1 MKRSL
6 PNRSSFS
13 FGSNFIE
20 KHEGEQVCGLVFDK
34 YSQNTLVNGSFP
46 YIYTMRILFSIFLLL
61 SVASGFSQSDAL
73 AKNYFEQGEFEKA
86 LHVYEKLSTQNPYRL
101 DYFMGW
107 VKSNQQLENFAEAE
121 RLLKE
126 KLGGARNFPQLYVEL
141 GHNYSL
147 QNKTELATDSYN
159 KALEVI
165 ETNPNFGYNIGN
177 AFEQYSLLDEAIAA
191 YNKAMELNDKMDFS
205 MQLAQIYGEQG
216 KLDKMFDS
224 YLDIVE
230 KNPAFRSTAQRYFSL
245 FITEDPA
252 NEANI
257 ILRKTLL
264 RRSQEN
270 PETLYNELLSWLFIQ
285 QKEYKK
291 AFTQEKAIYK
301 RMDEDLNN
309 IFDLAAIVI
318 NDHDYVN
325 GREIVNFIIEN
336 SSTPQNRLQANQIL
350 MKMEVETATPKQYA
364 EVEKKFEALLDEF
377 GRNRE
382 TYQLQIDYNHFLAF
396 KNNKKETAISN
407 LKSLSKK
414 SLTSYQEARVKM
426 ELADILVFDEK
437 FNAALI
443 YYSQIQKK
451 VQSDVLAQEARF
463 KVAQTSYF
471 KGDFEWAQVQ
481 LDVLKK
487 STSQLMAN
495 DAMELSLLIRDNSLE
510 DSTQTA
516 LKKYARADLLAFQER
531 NTEAIAALDDI
542 LTNHKGES
550 IEDEAWLKQGEIYEK
565 MGEYPKAVDNYLK
578 IIQFYKDDIL
588 ADDAHYRLAKI
599 YETKLDQPDK
609 AKEQYEQIIFDH
621 ADSIYF
627 VEARKRF
634 RMLRGDAIN

>member
-1 MKRSL
+1 
-6 PNRSSFS
+6 
-13 FGSNFIE
+13 
-20 KHEGEQVCGLVFDK
+20 
-34 YSQNTLVNGSFP
+34 
-46 YIYTMRILFSIFLLL
+46 MRIFFTLFLLL
-61 SVASGFSQSDAL
+61 SVATGFSQSDAL

-86 LHVYEKLSTQNPYRL
+86 LHVFEKLSIQNPYRL

-107 VKSNQQLENFAEAE
+107 VKSNQQLENFSEAE

-126 KLGGARNFPQLYVEL
+126 KLTGSRNFPQLYVEL

-147 QNKTELATDSYN
+147 QNKTDLAKESYDR
-159 KALEVI
+159 ALEEI

-191 YNKAMELNDKMDFS
+191 YSRAMQLNGKMDFS

-216 KLDKMFDS
+216 KFEKMFES

-230 KNPAFRSTAQRYFSL
+230 KNRGFKSTAQRYFSL
-245 FITEDPA
+245 YITEDPN
-252 NEANI
+252 NEANS

-309 IFDLAAIVI
+309 IFDLASIVI
-318 NDHDYVN
+318 NDEDYVT

-336 SSTPQNRLQANQIL
+336 SSTVQNRLRANQIL
-350 MKMEVETATPKQYA
+350 MKMEVETASPKQNA
-364 EVEKKFEALLDEF
+364 EIEKKFETLLSEF
-377 GRNRE
+377 GSGQE
-382 TYQLQIDYNHFLAF
+382 TYELQIDYNHFLAF
-396 KNNKKETAISN
+396 KNNKKDLAIAN
-407 LKSLSKK
+407 LKALAKTK
-414 SLTSYQEARVKM
+414 LTSYQEARVKM

-531 NTEAIAALDDI
+531 NTEAISALDDI

-550 IEDEAWLKQGEIYEK
+550 IEDEAWLKQGEIYEM
-565 MGEYPKAVDNYLK
+565 MGEYSKAVDNYLK
-578 IIQFYKDDIL
+578 IIEFYNDDIL
-588 ADDAHYRLAKI
+588 ADDAQYRLARL

-609 AKEQYEQIIFDH
+609 AKEHYEQIIFNH

-627 VEARKRF
+627 VDARKRF

>member
-1 MKRSL
+1 M
-6 PNRSSFS
+6 
-13 FGSNFIE
+13 G
-20 KHEGEQVCGLVFDK
+20 
-34 YSQNTLVNGSFP
+34 Y
-46 YIYTMRILFSIFLLL
+46 
-61 SVASGFSQSDAL
+61 SQSDAL

-86 LHVYEKLSTQNPYRL
+86 LHLYEKLSKQNPHRL
-101 DYFMGW
+101 DYFMGLI
-107 VKSNQQLENFAEAE
+107 KSNQQLENFSETE

-126 KLGGARNFPQLYVEL
+126 KLGNAQNYPQLYIEL

-147 QNKTELATDSYN
+147 QNKTGLATESYN
-159 KALEVI
+159 KAIQTI
-165 ETNPNFGYNIGN
+165 EINPNFGYTIGN
-177 AFEQYSLLDEAIAA
+177 TFEKYSLLDEAIAA
-191 YNKAMELNDKMDFS
+191 YKKAMEINDKMDFS
-205 MQLAQIYGEQG
+205 LQLAQIYGEKG
-216 KLDKMFDS
+216 DLNKMFES

-230 KNPAFRSTAQRYFSL
+230 KNKGFRSTVQRYFSL
-245 FITEDPA
+245 YINEDST
-252 NEANI
+252 NEANT

-264 RRSQEN
+264 KRSQEN
-270 PETLYNELLSWLFIQ
+270 PDTLYNELLSWLFIQ

-301 RMDEDLNN
+301 RINENLSS
-309 IFDLAAIVI
+309 IVDLAHIAIA
-318 NDHDYVN
+318 DKDYEN
-325 GREIVNFIIEN
+325 GREIVNFVIEN
-336 SSTPQNRLQANQIL
+336 SYTLQNRLQAYQIL
-350 MKMEVETATPKQYA
+350 MRMEVETATPKQYMQ
-364 EVEKKFEALLDEF
+364 VEKNFEALLDEF
-377 GRNRE
+377 GRTQE
-382 TYQLQIDYNHFLAF
+382 SYQLQIDFNHFLAF
-396 KNNKKETAISN
+396 KNNKKELAINN
-407 LKSLSKK
+407 LKTLSKQR
-414 SLTSYQEARVKM
+414 LTSYQEARVKM
-426 ELADILVFDEK
+426 ELADILVLDEK
-437 FNAALI
+437 FNEALI

-531 NTEAIAALDDI
+531 DEEAIEALSAI

-565 MGEYPKAVDNYLK
+565 TGQYTKAAENYLK
-578 IIQFYKDDIL
+578 IIEFYKDDIL
-588 ADDAHYRLAKI
+588 ADDAHYRLARI
-599 YETKLDQPDK
+599 YETKLDEPDK
-609 AKEQYEQIIFDH
+609 AKFQYEQIIFHH

-627 VEARKRF
+627 VEARKKF